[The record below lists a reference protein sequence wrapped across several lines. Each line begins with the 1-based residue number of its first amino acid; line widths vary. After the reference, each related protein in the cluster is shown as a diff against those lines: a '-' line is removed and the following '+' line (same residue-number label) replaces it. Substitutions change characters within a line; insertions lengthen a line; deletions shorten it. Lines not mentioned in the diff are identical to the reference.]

1 MAPLSAA
8 QTAATPPSPT
18 AQSLAEGTSATSS
31 GATPVQGSAAAQLG
45 GARPSAFSTI
55 QGNALRA
62 TGAALARATVRL
74 RDARFGRIAGTQTSD
89 QSGLFAFSAVDPGVY
104 VVEIVG
110 EDGSVLAAS
119 QMLNVTAGDT
129 ASTAVR
135 LPFRALPLGGV
146 FGDSTPAAA
155 IVAAE
160 AAAAGVLTTTTTQ
173 PVSPTQ

>member
-129 ASTAVR
+129 VR